1 MYSTIGGQLGFLL
14 TNLMFVSS
22 GMGAFAYFFSYYDK
36 TANDQKAWNFLGNI
50 GFSLH
55 FFSVIGTFFTLFYLI
70 YTHQYQYHYVWAH
83 SSNELPF
90 HFMISC
96 FWEGQ
101 EGSFLLWL
109 IWHAFLGLWIFF
121 RKDEWKPLVLSVLLS
136 VQAILASMILGVV
149 FSELL
154 VKIILLILL
163 VLLGY
168 GVYKQNV
175 HQKSYFITGLSLIFL
190 QITLV
195 FTQNTGLGFS
205 NGLQLLFFIPYI
217 LFLIG
222 VTGYYL
228 IEIYFQ
234 RLKIK
239 NFLSIYG
246 LLILSWVLFF
256 FEVGAWKIGSSPFIL
271 LKDAMPNI
279 PIFSQDPSFVPT
291 NGNGLNPLL
300 QNYWMVIHPPVLFL
314 GFASSLIPF
323 AYAVAGLIKNQVME
337 WITPAMPFAIFS
349 SMILGIGIIMG
360 GYWAYET
367 LNFGGYWNWDPVEN
381 ASLVPWLTGVA
392 AIHAML
398 IWKSHKKQL
407 SSTLF
412 LTLITFV
419 LVLYS
424 TFLNRS
430 GILGDA
436 SVHTFTDLGLS
447 GQLLALIFLYLL
459 GVIYLW
465 LLRKESIQQIS
476 NQKTHFQWFSREG
489 LLLIGIILLS
499 FSALEI
505 TFFTSTPVINKV
517 FGTHFAPPANVPFF
531 YYKWNVWFAIF
542 IGIFSGLAQFF
553 YWFSVEK
560 ISLQKA
566 LQRPFWTALI
576 SATLITLFL
585 MYFQWEFVYQK
596 TYAEILE
603 LAQNQNIFSRWFTYL
618 NIAILIVADDILLL
632 ASLFSLFCNADVA
645 IQLLKKNKKHWK
657 NIGGSLA
664 HIGFAFMMIGIL
676 FSSGYEWIV
685 SVNYTPAELA
695 NFPANSQ
702 NDNVLLSQN
711 KPKFVNGYR
720 IDYKGIKQPTLPLN
734 DLLIIEK
741 NSAQVKI
748 AFKDS
753 LNDLYALAFPTEFFE
768 LTNQTFYKNVNQKEL
783 DLEKIRSFISQN
795 IRILRPKLINNR
807 QQYVLTFT
815 SLKDSTDQVT
825 LYPEAEINERMG
837 LLAHPDR
844 KIDWLKDVYVHVTS
858 VPSDEQE
865 PKVEDKEYKIALG
878 DTVVLSSGAKM
889 IARALYKVED
899 EPKYVNYE
907 VVARAELAIQT
918 IENQEFMA
926 KPAFLVDKKGNVKT
940 EPFNLPN
947 LSMQLGFTGVDPK
960 EGKIH
965 IRVIEQLPP
974 DDRITIKAIAKP
986 FINLLWLGTF
996 ILGMGFGLAFVRR
1009 WKSIS

>member
-1 MYSTIGGQLGFLL
+1 MYSLIGGQLGFFF

-22 GMGAFAYFFSYYDK
+22 GMGAFAFFLSYYDK
-36 TANDQKAWNFLGNI
+36 NIEDQKAWKILGNI
-50 GFSLH
+50 GF
-55 FFSVIGTFFTLFYLI
+55 FSHAIGVLATFFTLFYLI

-83 SSNELPF
+83 SSNELPL

-109 IWHAFLGLWIFF
+109 IWHAVLGLWIYF
-121 RKDEWKPLVLSVLLS
+121 RKEEEWKPLVLSVLLS

-149 FSELL
+149 FHETL
-154 VKIILLILL
+154 VKWLIFVIILIISYC
-163 VLLGY
+163 VFY
-168 GVYKQNV
+168 QNRE
-175 HQKSYFITGLSLIFL
+175 KKDYWIAAFALSFL
-190 QITLV
+190 QLGII
-195 FTQNTGLGFS
+195 FTGNTGLGFR
-205 NGLQLLFFIPYI
+205 GFQLPFFAPYI
-217 LFLIG
+217 LFLVG
-222 VTGYYL
+222 VTGYF
-228 IEIYFQ
+228 IYEVYSKK
-234 RLKIK
+234 LKYG

-256 FEVGAWKIGSSPFIL
+256 FEVEEWKIGSSPFTL
-271 LKDAMPNI
+271 LKDAMPNA
-279 PIFSQDPSFVPT
+279 PIFAQDPHFVPT

-323 AYAVAGLIKNQVME
+323 AYAVAGLIKNQVKE
-337 WITPAMPFAIFS
+337 WILPAMPFAILS

-412 LTLITFV
+412 LTFITFV

-430 GILGDA
+430 GILGEA

-447 GQLLALIFLYLL
+447 GQLLVLIFLYLL

-465 LLRKESIQQIS
+465 LLRNHEIQNASIHQE
-476 NQKTHFQWFSREG
+476 NFQWWSREG
-489 LLLIGIILLS
+489 LLLIGIIIFS

-505 TFFTSTPVINKV
+505 TFFTSTPVFNKIL
-517 FGTHFAPPANVPFF
+517 GTNFAPPANVPFF
-531 YYKWNVWFAIF
+531 YYKWNVWFGIL
-542 IGIFSGLAQFF
+542 IGVFSGLAQFY
-553 YWFSVEK
+553 YWFQVEK
-560 ISLQKA
+560 NSFYKA
-566 LQRPFWTALI
+566 LQRPFWSALI
-576 SATLITLFL
+576 TAMLVTILL
-585 MYFQWEFVYQK
+585 MYYDWEFVYQK

-603 LAQNQNIFSRWFTYL
+603 LSENQSFIQRWFTYF

-632 ASLFSLFCNADVA
+632 ASFFALFCNLDVMF
-645 IQLLKKNKKHWK
+645 QLLKKHKNHWK

-664 HIGFAFMMIGIL
+664 HIGFALMMIGIL
-676 FSSGYEWIV
+676 FSSGYEWVV
-685 SVNYTPAELA
+685 SVNLTPAELA

-702 NDNVLLSQN
+702 RDNVLLTPF
-711 KPKFVNGYR
+711 KPKYVNGYR
-720 IDYKGIKQPTLPLN
+720 IDYKGLKQPSLPLK
-734 DLLIIEK
+734 DLFIIEQNPVQIK
-741 NSAQVKI
+741 F

-753 LNDLYALAFPTEFFE
+753 LNDVYALAFPVEFFE
-768 LTNQTFYKNVNQKEL
+768 LTNNQFYKNISNKEL
-783 DLEKIRSFISQN
+783 DLTKIQSFISQN
-795 IRILRPKLINNR
+795 LKILRPKLINNR
-807 QQYVLTFT
+807 QQYALLFT
-815 SLKDSTDQVT
+815 NLKDSTDKKM

-844 KIDWLKDVYVHVTS
+844 KIEWWKDVYVHVTS
-858 VPSDEQE
+858 VPNDEQE
-865 PKVEDKEYKIALG
+865 AKVADNEFKISLG
-878 DTVVLSSGAKM
+878 EEVVLASGAKM
-889 IARALYKVED
+889 VANALYKVEN
-899 EPKYVNYE
+899 EPKYAQYE
-907 VVARAELAIQT
+907 VVAKLELIVKSNDGQEAI
-918 IENQEFMA
+918 A
-926 KPAFLVDKKGNVKT
+926 KPAFLVDKQGNVKT
-940 EPFNLPN
+940 EAFQIPHFG
-947 LSMQLGFTGVDPK
+947 MQIGFVGVEPK
-960 EGKIH
+960 AGKVH

-974 DDRITIKAIAKP
+974 DERITIKALAKP

-996 ILGMGFGLAFVRR
+996 MLAIGFFLALLRR
-1009 WKSIS
+1009 LKS

>member
-1 MYSTIGGQLGFLL
+1 MYSTIGGQLGFIL

-22 GMGAFAYFFSYYDK
+22 GMGALAYFLSYFDK
-36 TANDQKAWNFLGNI
+36 NSNDQKSWNLLGNT
-50 GFSLH
+50 GFFLQ
-55 FFSVIGTFFTLFYLI
+55 FFSVFATFFTLFYLI

-83 SSNELPF
+83 SSNELPI

-109 IWHAFLGLWIFF
+109 MWHAVLGLWIYL
-121 RKDEWKPLVLSVLLS
+121 RNDEWKPLVLSVLLS

-149 FSELL
+149 FNDTL
-154 VKIILLILL
+154 VISLLIFFLIIIA
-163 VLLGY
+163 Y
-168 GVYKQNV
+168 FVYQQNHV
-175 HQKSYFITGLSLIFL
+175 SKTHWITAFCLIFL
-190 QITLV
+190 QLALI
-195 FTQNTGLGFS
+195 FTGNTGLGFKGFQS
-205 NGLQLLFFIPYI
+205 LGFIPYI

-222 VTGYYL
+222 VTGYFVFEYYQTRL
-228 IEIYFQ
+228 ITQ
-234 RLKIK
+234 
-239 NFLSIYG
+239 NFLSIYS
-246 LLILSWVLFF
+246 LLVLSWILFF
-256 FEVGAWKIGSSPFIL
+256 FELDEWKIGSSPFIL
-271 LKDAMPNI
+271 LKDAMPNA
-279 PIFSQDPSFVPT
+279 PIFSQDPNFVPT

-323 AYAVAGLIKNQVME
+323 AYAVAGLIKNQLKE
-337 WITPAMPFAIFS
+337 WITPAMPYAIFS
-349 SMILGIGIIMG
+349 SMVLGIGIIMG

-412 LTLITFV
+412 LTLVTFV

-430 GILGDA
+430 GILGEA

-465 LLRKESIQQIS
+465 LLRKSSIHVAHSDSQ
-476 NQKTHFQWFSREG
+476 NFRWFSREG
-489 LLLIGIILLS
+489 VLLIGIIIFS
-499 FSALEI
+499 FAALEI
-505 TFFTSTPVINKV
+505 TFFTSTPVINKIL
-517 FGTHFAPPANVPFF
+517 GTNFAPPANVPFF
-531 YYKWNVWFAIF
+531 YYKWNVWFGIL
-542 IGIFSGLAQFF
+542 IGIFSGLGQFY
-553 YWFSVEK
+553 YWYNIEK
-560 ISLQKA
+560 VSLSKA

-576 SATLITLFL
+576 SSTLITLML
-585 MYFQWEFVYQK
+585 IYFDWEFVYQK
-596 TYAEILE
+596 TYAEILSLAE
-603 LAQNQNIFSRWFTYL
+603 AQNIWNRGFTYL

-632 ASLFSLFCNADVA
+632 ASLFSLFCNVDVA
-645 IQLLKKNKKHWK
+645 IHLLRKHKSHWK
-657 NIGGSLA
+657 NMGGSLA
-664 HIGFAFMMIGIL
+664 HIGFALMMIGIL

-702 NDNVLLSQN
+702 NDNVLLSQK
-711 KPKFVNGYR
+711 KPKYVNGYR
-720 IDYKGIKQPTLPLN
+720 IDYKGLKQPSLPLK
-734 DLLIIEK
+734 DIFIIEK
-741 NSAQVKI
+741 NASQIKV

-753 LNDLYALAFPTEFFE
+753 LNDVYALAFPTEFFE
-768 LTNQTFYKNVNQKEL
+768 LTNKEFYKNVNNKEL
-783 DLEKIRSFISQN
+783 DWQKVLSFISQN

-807 QQYVLTFT
+807 QQYAMLFT
-815 SLKDSTDQVT
+815 SLKDSTDKKW

-844 KIDWLKDVYVHVTS
+844 KIEWFKDVYVHVTS
-858 VPSDEQE
+858 VPNDEQE
-865 PKVEDKEYKIALG
+865 PRVADNEYKMALG
-878 DTVVLSSGAKM
+878 DTVELASGNFM
-889 IARALYKVED
+889 IAKGLYKVEG
-899 EPKYVNYE
+899 EPKYANYE
-907 VVARAELAIQT
+907 VVARAELLIISGEQQAI
-918 IENQEFMA
+918 A

-940 EPFNLPN
+940 EAFSVPHLG
-947 LSMQLGFTGVDPK
+947 MQLGFIGVEPK
-960 EGKIH
+960 AGKIH

-974 DDRITIKAIAKP
+974 DDRITIKALAKP
-986 FINLLWLGTF
+986 FINILWLGTF
-996 ILGMGFGLAFVRR
+996 VLALGFLLALLRR
-1009 WKSIS
+1009 FKSV